1 MKLQAIGIPVIA
13 FDSAQG
19 AKEIIKN
26 GENGFLIE
34 NRNINKM
41 AEISYELLNNLTLR
55 KSLGET
61 GRKHVEKYKKENV
74 LKIWIDFLE
83 KIYQE

>member
-1 MKLQAIGIPVIA
+1 MLA

-41 AEISYELLNNLTLR
+41 AEISYKLLNNLTLR

-61 GRKHVEKYKKENV
+61 GRKYVEKYKKENV

>member
-1 MKLQAIGIPVIA
+1 MIA

-19 AKEIIKN
+19 TKEIIIN

-34 NRNINKM
+34 NRNIDKM
-41 AEISYELLNNLTLR
+41 AEISYELLNDLTLR
-55 KSLGET
+55 KSLGEN
-61 GRKHVEKYKKENV
+61 GRKSVEKYKKEHV